1 MVPNQFH
8 PLVAKQCIATRV
20 PMVTTS
26 YVSSDLAAL
35 HEAVQE
41 AGICV
46 LNECGVDPG
55 IDHML
60 AMTCVDEVHAAHG
73 QVSMTEIKL

>member
-1 MVPNQFH
+1 
-8 PLVAKQCIATRV
+8 
-20 PMVTTS
+20 MVTAS

-35 HEAVQE
+35 HESVQE

-60 AMTCVDEVHAAHG
+60 AMVCIDEVHAAYG